1 MENKID
7 NNSLFNFY
15 ICFKTFINIIA
26 VINCIVFLLYIINYL
41 VFKWALSFLIIF
53 ALFYITLWFILM
65 FIEQLIKPAYFEALI
80 SSDKITI
87 KTFST
92 TKFQG
97 FKFAFLKYKNYLV
110 EYTIDKDSFD
120 NYKITV
126 GRFGLGK
133 QIVLLK
139 GENDLIKQSEPISIS
154 FIDTK
159 RFNDFI
165 LSVDRLVEKINLK

>member
-1 MENKID
+1 
-7 NNSLFNFY
+7 
-15 ICFKTFINIIA
+15 
-26 VINCIVFLLYIINYL
+26 
-41 VFKWALSFLIIF
+41 
-53 ALFYITLWFILM
+53 M

-110 EYTIDKDSFD
+110 EYTINKDSFD

-133 QIVLLK
+133 QIILLK
-139 GENDLIKQSEPISIS
+139 SENGLIKQSEPISIS